1 MFARDIRDWC
11 GRIQVI
17 GSLSLGYFFKVILF
31 NLFLFKARQMSYA
44 MTPLC
49 YLAAKVQRIEQTT
62 KPHPIKTDG
71 MGLLLD
77 YYLSYTREIS

>member
-49 YLAAKVQRIEQTT
+49 YLAAKVQRIRQTT
-62 KPHPIKTDG
+62 KNPQDVSSFDAT
-71 MGLLLD
+71 MGWGVN
-77 YYLSYTREIS
+77 I